1 MPLIIRLGDTS
12 THGGAM
18 VTSAK
23 KSLAE
28 GPLICRIG
36 DILAC
41 PLHGPNPIIEGSPD
55 YPTEDQRTA
64 RQGDHTACGA
74 ALISGAVRTLVN

>member
-18 VTSAK
+18 VTSARISK
-23 KSLAE
+23 AE

-41 PLHGPNPIIEGSPD
+41 PRHGPNPVVEGSPD
-55 YPTEDQRTA
+55 SHCEGPKIA

-74 ALISGAVRTLVN
+74 ALISGATKSIVN

>member
-18 VTSAK
+18 VTSSS
-23 KSLAE
+23 KSPAE
-28 GPLICRIG
+28 GPNVCRIG
-36 DILAC
+36 DILEC
-41 PLHGPNPIIEGSPD
+41 PVHGPNPVVEGSPD
-55 YPTEDQRTA
+55 SLCEGPRIA

-74 ALISGAVRTLVN
+74 ALISGATRTIVN